1 MSVDV
6 EPRAPAQPAARSS
19 YRRWGWILIAAAL
32 WTFWVWI
39 TRVVNIARLHETT
52 AFKAVHYTLAAGSMA
67 FGAAS
72 AWIGTRLIRR
82 AR

>member
-1 MSVDV
+1 MSVETR
-6 EPRAPAQPAARSS
+6 EPETTHARNGHDL
-19 YRRWGWILIAAAL
+19 RRWGWILITAAV

-39 TRVVNIARLHETT
+39 TRIVNIAKLPQTT

-72 AWIGTRLIRR
+72 AWIGVRLIRR
-82 AR
+82 TR